1 MDRDRSLEPGPQND
15 LEEPL
20 SNVPSAPF
28 EHYKGLTGVK
38 LPKFHGKYTEDVN
51 AWLAVIEDQFYLNR
65 TAEAVKVPAVS
76 PLLQSDALTWYLW
89 LRKEYHRTP
98 TWMEFKKELRVKF
111 ANSTVRTSALRD
123 KLQFIAFEGPQYMEQ
138 YISQFRTLEVQIPS
152 EEMAFGDRLHYFI
165 RPLPLKC
172 QRTIKLEHPRSM
184 ETVYDAAID
193 WAYVNGDGK
202 QQKSIFDSIDRAKSL
217 IETAQQILDNG
228 KRIGEFSDDV
238 TDEAQGYRI

>member
-1 MDRDRSLEPGPQND
+1 
-15 LEEPL
+15 
-20 SNVPSAPF
+20 
-28 EHYKGLTGVK
+28 
-38 LPKFHGKYTEDVN
+38 
-51 AWLAVIEDQFYLNR
+51 
-65 TAEAVKVPAVS
+65 
-76 PLLQSDALTWYLW
+76 
-89 LRKEYHRTP
+89 
-98 TWMEFKKELRVKF
+98 MEFKKELRVKF
-111 ANSTVRTSALRD
+111 ANSTVRTAALRD
-123 KLQFIAFEGPQYMEQ
+123 KLQSIAFEGPQYMEQ

-202 QQKSIFDSIDRAKSL
+202 QQKSIFDSTDKAKSL

-228 KRIGEFSDDV
+228 KRIGEFSDDELDILDMASLQNIKCYNCNERGHLAKDCPKPSRRV
-238 TDEAQGYRI
+238 RDMKSNDKTKHKLMMLEAESDTDSDGSEIIANPYLLR